1 MVHNNPSADLGVDQ
15 YREYLH
21 LLARLQLDAHLRG
34 QIDPSDIVQQTLV
47 KAHQK
52 REQFQGQSEAELA
65 GWLRRIL
72 CNTLIDA
79 IRKHQR
85 QGAQTRSLEAAV
97 EDSSARLEAWLAA
110 SGSSPDDKVMRQEQ
124 LIHLAEAL
132 AELSEDQRQAVEM
145 HYLQE
150 EPIAVIAARMERTE
164 ASIAGLLRRGLK
176 NLRQLLARDS

>member
-1 MVHNNPSADLGVDQ
+1 MPENLIDADAINRHRG
-15 YREYLH
+15 YL
-21 LLARLQLDAHLRG
+21 LFLARREFPERLQGKLG
-34 QIDPSDIVQQTLV
+34 PSDVVQQTLLE
-47 KAHQK
+47 AC
-52 REQFQGQSEAELA
+52 RDLDQFRGESSAELA